1 MKAIAAALC
10 AALVACTQVPDLG
23 VERQT
28 LLDLDMAFMQDVARG
43 GGEAWASYFAEDGRM
58 FTGDGWVV
66 GRDAIREHM
75 TAVFSDTTL
84 ALRWKPDMSEVAV
97 RGDMGYTIGTYRLT
111 SAGESGAP
119 VDMSGTYLTIWRKE
133 SDGTWKVAV
142 DIGNP

>member
-1 MKAIAAALC
+1 MKAFSAALC
-10 AALVACTQVPDLG
+10 AALVACTQMPDLET
-23 VERQT
+23 ERQA
-28 LLDLDMAFMQDVARG
+28 LLDLDIAFMQEVARG

-58 FTGDGWVV
+58 FSGDGWVV

-75 TAVFSDTTL
+75 TEVFADSTL
-84 ALRWKPDMSEVAV
+84 GLRWKPDLADVSVL
-97 RGDMGYTIGTYRLT
+97 GDMGYTIGTYRLT
-111 SAGESGAP
+111 SRGESGAP